1 MCHVFLPIQVRA
13 AIRRGDDVNSRSAD
27 GGTGLMYAVREGHQP
42 VVRLLLRRPRVDVN
56 CPDLVMGNTALHYSA
71 GVDNVDSLK
80 LLVAHPTIT
89 SLNTSNNMG
98 FTPLMSAVFCGGINC
113 VKELARVPRV
123 ALDTRHYR
131 GSTLEEVAREMRHDE
146 VLEVLRE
153 AKRWR
158 EMRSQLEVMLTR
170 QQERRRRGEGRLE
183 GPLCPVCS
191 VELAPPA
198 HIYRCSSG
206 HIVCQRC
213 RDILTTMHPRWGG
226 VAAPVCPV
234 CRGAITGR
242 DIETERFL
250 RVLRAIFSE
259 TQITK

>member
-113 VKELARVPRV
+113 VKELVGLVPF
-123 ALDTRHYR
+123 
-131 GSTLEEVAREMRHDE
+131 ST
-146 VLEVLRE
+146 
-153 AKRWR
+153 
-158 EMRSQLEVMLTR
+158 
-170 QQERRRRGEGRLE
+170 
-183 GPLCPVCS
+183 
-191 VELAPPA
+191 APPRHPGKGA
-198 HIYRCSSG
+198 QGGPG
-206 HIVCQRC
+206 HQA
-213 RDILTTMHPRWGG
+213 LQGEHPGG
-226 VAAPVCPV
+226 
-234 CRGAITGR
+234 GR
-242 DIETERFL
+242 QGDE
-250 RVLRAIFSE
+250 A
-259 TQITK
+259 